1 MEKAV
6 RRRNLRQW
14 LVITLIAIA
23 AIIVNVF
30 PDAGA
35 NVGIAI
41 ITTVI
46 LAGSATL
53 MGLQR

>member
-1 MEKAV
+1 
-6 RRRNLRQW
+6 LRQW

-41 ITTVI
+41 IITVI

>member
-1 MEKAV
+1 M
-6 RRRNLRQW
+6 RQW
-14 LVITLIAIA
+14 LVITLIVIA

-35 NVGIAI
+35 NLGIAI
-41 ITTVI
+41 ITTAI

-53 MGLQR
+53 IGVQR